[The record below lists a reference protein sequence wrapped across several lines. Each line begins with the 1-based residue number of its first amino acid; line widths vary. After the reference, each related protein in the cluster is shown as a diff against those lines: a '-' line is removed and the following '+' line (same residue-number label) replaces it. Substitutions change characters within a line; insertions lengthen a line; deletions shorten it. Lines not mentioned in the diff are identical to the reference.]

1 MAHLVTGSNGNGVT
15 CYLVVVVVV
24 DDMQCVTH
32 SHAYSGLPVAGNYI
46 EFFRQKLQRNEL
58 VLRDELKLLL
68 HLCQSAE
75 DMVIARDA
83 MFRYRP
89 RSVPLKCRV
98 CELSFKTVGGKCLRS
113 IRSTALLKMI
123 IVFTCAHKVSLGEPQ
138 SGARG
143 L

>member
-1 MAHLVTGSNGNGVT
+1 MAHLVTGSNGNGVI

-24 DDMQCVTH
+24 VMQCVGR
-32 SHAYSGLPVAGNYI
+32 SHAFPGLPVAGNYI

-89 RSVPLKCRV
+89 RSVPLKCCV
-98 CELSFKTVGGKCLRS
+98 CKLSFQTVWW
-113 IRSTALLKMI
+113 
-123 IVFTCAHKVSLGEPQ
+123 
-138 SGARG
+138 
-143 L
+143 